1 MPAACRALDGVCM
14 ISTFQYVLSVVFAY
28 LGLAAGLIISYMA
41 REELKPGRKHF
52 ILAQQILVVII
63 FEVFFFLFGWT
74 WVSMLVYGLFVVIF
88 IQFFRVSR
96 LNPYI
101 YSLFGLFVYFA
112 REISG
117 VALAL
122 SLIFIYGL
130 LSAALELDVKKK
142 NYARVL
148 LRNVGF
154 LVAAL
159 LLWII
164 FAS

>member
-1 MPAACRALDGVCM
+1 M

-52 ILAQQILVVII
+52 VLAQQILLVVI

-74 WVSMLVYGLFVVIF
+74 WVSMLVYGLFVVI
-88 IQFFRVSR
+88 ILQFVTLSKA
-96 LNPYI
+96 NPYM
-101 YSLFGLFVYFA
+101 YSVFGFFA
-112 REISG
+112 FFAKDIAG
-117 VALAL
+117 FALIC

-142 NYARVL
+142 NYARIL
-148 LRNVGF
+148 LRSFGF
-154 LVAAL
+154 VVVAV
-159 LLWII
+159 LLWIVW
-164 FAS
+164 